1 MGTEENTINSIE
13 DLQNIDFDSVDT
25 DETAAVE
32 GDNGQEDETPTDHQ
46 LDDAVFTPNFQYK
59 VKDEEF
65 DFDERVQGVIKTQE
79 DEDYFRD
86 IYTKAGGIESYKQ
99 KVDGY
104 ETKITELTGGVDEL
118 SQGFHRIKELRD
130 DGNMSELIHTLG
142 IKEDDVVNYAL
153 ELAKKNQLPQEERER
168 IDQNSIYERENK
180 DLRGRLESL
189 EGRYK
194 EEASNTSA
202 QNDFQQLQGL
212 VGGEQNLADAMKA
225 KGMDLQ
231 AEVINT
237 GMSEFGRRGQDIS
250 ISDALNLV
258 KQKYGWLTSVEAQE
272 IAAPVIDQKPTL
284 PIVKGGS
291 SIPISSEITSID
303 QLQKL
308 YDSKF
313 N

>member
-1 MGTEENTINSIE
+1 MDEENTIGSIE
-13 DLQNIDFDSVDT
+13 DLQNIDLDSVDT
-25 DETAAVE
+25 DENVTNDDDE
-32 GDNGQEDETPTDHQ
+32 QLNETPTEHHVE
-46 LDDAVFTPNFQYK
+46 DDAVYTPNYKYK

-65 DFDERVQGVIKTQE
+65 DFDERVHSAIKSQD

-86 IYTKAGGIESYKQ
+86 IYTKAGGIDSYKQ

-130 DGNMSELIHTLG
+130 KGNMSELIHTLG

-168 IDQNSIYERENK
+168 IDQNTGYQRENK
-180 DLRGRLESL
+180 ELKTRLDSL
-189 EGRYK
+189 ENRYNT
-194 EEASNTSA
+194 EATNNAT
-202 QNDFQQLQGL
+202 QNDFQELQSL
-212 VGGEQNLADAMKA
+212 VGGEGDLANAMKS

-250 ISDALNLV
+250 VSDALNLV
-258 KQKYGWLTSVEAQE
+258 KQKYGWLVKVEPQV
-272 IAAPVIDQKPTL
+272 IPNIDQKESL
-284 PIVKGGS
+284 PIIKGGNS
-291 SIPISSEITSID
+291 VPISSEITSID
-303 QLQKL
+303 QLQQL